1 MGSKPRQY
9 IEPLTVRGRIQR
21 AQPKGLP
28 LINLGYNELP
38 YGPTPGV
45 AEALALAPEMVN
57 SYGGPGV
64 DGVREALGRLHGL
77 DPEEIICG
85 NGSEELLDVIGRN
98 FARPGDEILIS
109 QFGYIQFEMTARRV
123 GATPVKAA
131 ERDFTTDVDA
141 MIAALSDRTTLVF
154 LANPNNPTGT
164 MVDVAELSRLVDAV
178 PPHVVVVLDLAYGE
192 FAGAAYCRAVHD
204 LARGRD
210 NVIVTRTFSKAY
222 GLAGTRLG
230 WMQAPKWMMPGFYAT
245 RGMGSVNHIAQATAL
260 AGIKDV
266 EIVMERVAEVV
277 SERDR
282 VAASLAQYGFRACP
296 SATNFL
302 MVTIEGQGP
311 EVTEALVEY
320 FFDEA
325 GIVVTRTREAG
336 LEAFL
341 RFSLGTPEQNTL
353 LLDTAHRFVE
363 TLPDQD
369 R

>member
-1 MGSKPRQY
+1 MKPTQY
-9 IEPLTVRGRIQR
+9 IEPLVVRGRVQR

-45 AEALALAPEMVN
+45 ADALARAPEMIN

-64 DGVREALGRLHGL
+64 DAVREALGELHGL
-77 DPEEIICG
+77 DPDEIICG

-98 FARPGDEILIS
+98 FARAGDEILIS
-109 QFGYIQFEMTARRV
+109 EFGYIQFEMTARRV
-123 GATPVKAA
+123 GATLVKAK
-131 ERDFTTDVDA
+131 EKDFTTDVDA
-141 MIAALSDRTTLVF
+141 LIAGLSERTKLVF

-164 MVDVAELSRLVDAV
+164 VVDVSELARLAEAV
-178 PPHVVVVLDLAYGE
+178 PSHVVVVLDLAYGE
-192 FAGAAYCRAVHD
+192 FTGVDYCKAVHD

-230 WMQAPKWMMPGFYAT
+230 WMQAPKWMLPGFYST

-260 AGIKDV
+260 AAVGDV
-266 EIVMERVAEVV
+266 DVVMERVVEVV
-277 SERDR
+277 SERER
-282 VAASLAQYGFRACP
+282 VAATLKQFGISSCP
-296 SATNFL
+296 SGTNFL
-302 MVTIEGQGP
+302 MVTIDGHGP

-336 LEAFL
+336 LEDFL
-341 RFSLGTPEQNTL
+341 RFSLGTPEQNNL
-353 LLDTAHRFVE
+353 LLETAQRFLE
-363 TLPDQD
+363 RL
-369 R
+369 